1 MANIHEEPAV
11 ACLGIISDDDD
22 DDDDDDDEY
31 DDDRYSSEHEKVMI
45 KIFDSASA

>member
-11 ACLGIISDDDD
+11 ACLGIISD